1 MSQLT
6 MFERN
11 LLHDGIYAKN
21 PTSDIFRWGDDK
33 EKGYYTESYGRWLSS
48 KDFTHFVT
56 LTYRDSPW
64 GEPPSFGWLK
74 KSINFM
80 QKFSNAY
87 VSPMFAVVERGKN
100 PPNMLGL
107 SVPKGTKLSDV
118 ELREWESTVK
128 GRLHLHGMMQAPEI
142 YASFFSAEWERKYG
156 WNKVVKISDKEKVTN
171 YCMKYVMK
179 ELKNP
184 EFIDNVHHIG
194 DWRGL
199 LFDGGDES

>member
-1 MSQLT
+1 MPQLSL
-6 MFERN
+6 FERN
-11 LLHDGIYAKN
+11 FLHDTQYALTPN
-21 PTSDIFRWGDDK
+21 SDIFGWGDGKD
-33 EKGYYTESYGRWLSS
+33 KGYYVESYGRWLSS

-74 KSINFM
+74 KSIQWM
-80 QKFSNAY
+80 KKFSDAY

-107 SVPKGTKLSDV
+107 SVPKGTRLSDA
-118 ELREWESTVK
+118 ELLEWESTVK

-156 WNKVVKISDKEKVTN
+156 WNKVVRISDKERVTN

-179 ELKNP
+179 ELHNP

-199 LFDGGDES
+199 LFDASDES